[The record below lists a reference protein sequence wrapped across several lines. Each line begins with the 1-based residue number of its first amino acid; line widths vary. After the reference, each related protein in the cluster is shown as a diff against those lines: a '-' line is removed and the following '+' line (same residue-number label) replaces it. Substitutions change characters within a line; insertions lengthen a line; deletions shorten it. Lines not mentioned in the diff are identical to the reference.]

1 MDRMETIKNL
11 LKEMKISDELTTQ
24 FTSNLDAFIVETKES
39 TQKQLQE
46 EFDQKLA
53 KIKKVC
59 LEETRNYKNKLAKKL
74 QVFLETKANA
84 IESQIAKQVAIRESA
99 AEADLREVKAILEGY
114 KVNAEGNADLRAIT
128 DQLNAAQ
135 TKVKNLTEERDRAVN
150 QAVRAKQIAQ
160 TVIDRAKVLQE
171 SKGTP
176 AAAAPAPAAPKA
188 PAPAAATVQKQGD
201 KPQTTNTIAE
211 ETVAVKPEA
220 VAAPLTAPENT
231 NTMAMTPE
239 AIAAAME

>member
-1 MDRMETIKNL
+1 MDRMDTIKNL
-11 LKEMKISDELTTQ
+11 LKEMKVSDEMTAQ
-24 FTSNLDAFIVETKES
+24 FTGILESFVKETKES

-46 EFDQKLA
+46 EFDQKLG

-84 IESQIAKQVAIRESA
+84 IESQIAKQVAIREST

-135 TKVKNLTEERDRAVN
+135 TKVKNLTEERDHAVK

-160 TVIDRAKVLQE
+160 TVLDRAKVLQE
-171 SKGTP
+171 GKGTP
-176 AAAAPAPAAPKA
+176 APAPAPAAPAKA
-188 PAPAAATVQKQGD
+188 PATTVQKQGD

-211 ETVAVKPEA
+211 ETVAVKPTQQQ
-220 VAAPLTAPENT
+220 APVTAPET
-231 NTMAMTPE
+231 PNTMAMTPE